1 MRLLVV
7 EDEPQ
12 IRELMSFL
20 LDSLGV
26 EVEVE
31 YAADGVDA
39 LKKAKLDPP
48 DLIFLDIVLPR
59 MDGIT
64 LCRVLKRDPVT
75 QDVPVYMLTAK
86 VRESDHR
93 AAEEAGAD
101 GYLEKPFHADHIL
114 AVIEGILDGG

>member
-12 IRELMSFL
+12 IRELMSLL
-20 LDSLGV
+20 LDSLGL
-26 EVEVE
+26 EVEVD
-31 YAADGVDA
+31 YAGDGVEA

-48 DLIFLDIVLPR
+48 DLVFLDIVLPK

-75 QDVPVYMLTAK
+75 RDVPVYMLTAK
-86 VRESDHR
+86 VRQADHR

-101 GYLEKPFHADHIL
+101 GYLEKPFRADQIL